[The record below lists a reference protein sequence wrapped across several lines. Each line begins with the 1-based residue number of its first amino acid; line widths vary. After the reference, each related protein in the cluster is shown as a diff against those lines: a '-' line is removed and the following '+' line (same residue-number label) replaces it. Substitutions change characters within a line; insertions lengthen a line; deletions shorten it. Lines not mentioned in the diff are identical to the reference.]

1 MRNTASVGESSQPHS
16 DPQNSAPQDTPPV
29 VKKKRTRLSKRRQK
43 LVKYAVQHPD
53 ANGRELAAASGF
65 SSQGSAMRALKSKS
79 VQQRMSELMESDPAL
94 CDMALKMKLREGLN
108 STMKVRSFDKSGNK
122 AEEFTDPDFN
132 SRFAYLRLAGKWKGL
147 EVNQTELSGPGGGAI
162 PVESLALLAGLTMAD
177 LLKLLEVTK

>member
-1 MRNTASVGESSQPHS
+1 MVATDPAGESSQPPS
-16 DPQNSAPQDTPPV
+16 KKAEPQ
-29 VKKKRTRLSKRRQK
+29 KRRRRLTKKQRK
-43 LVKYAVQHPD
+43 LVRYAVAHPD
-53 ANGRELAAASGF
+53 ATGRELAAGAGYSC
-65 SSQGSAMRALKSKS
+65 QNTAMRNLKSQS

-94 CDMALKMKLREGLN
+94 CDVALKMKLREGLN
-108 STMKVRSFDKSGNK
+108 STMKIRSFDKSGNK